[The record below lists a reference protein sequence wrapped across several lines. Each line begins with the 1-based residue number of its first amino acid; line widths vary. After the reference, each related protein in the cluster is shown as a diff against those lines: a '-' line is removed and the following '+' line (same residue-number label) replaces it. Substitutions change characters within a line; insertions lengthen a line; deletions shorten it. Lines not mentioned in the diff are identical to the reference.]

1 MRVIIRVILSET
13 TDEEMI
19 AVKKKIEKVLEGTK
33 NVQVELSTMG

>member
-19 AVKKKIEKVLEGTK
+19 AIKKKIEKAVEAHK
-33 NVQVELSTMG
+33 NVSIELSTMG